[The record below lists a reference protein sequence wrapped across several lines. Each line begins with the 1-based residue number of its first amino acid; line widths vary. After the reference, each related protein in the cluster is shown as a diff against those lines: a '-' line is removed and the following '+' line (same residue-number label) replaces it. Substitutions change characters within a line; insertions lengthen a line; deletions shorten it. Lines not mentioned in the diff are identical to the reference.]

1 MSHSRRA
8 FLAFLAFAGLVTS
21 VSAEPAE
28 PPKSGR
34 YWVYIGTYTSK
45 DGSQGIYRSEFDLNS
60 GELGKPKLAAEVVNP
75 TFLTISP
82 DHKYLYAIGETGDQ
96 GPKKNEGSIH
106 AYKIDSATGELT
118 KLNSLTTGGGGPC
131 HVSVNSTGKFAIVAN
146 YGGGSSAGYSLKDD
160 GSLDKQIFF
169 SQHADKGANG
179 HCAMFNIV
187 GGEEYAYIVDLGLD
201 RVFSYKLD
209 AEGSKL
215 VPTEPAFVKLPE
227 KCGPR
232 HIAFNAKS
240 GKAYVCGE
248 RDSTI
253 ITLKRG
259 PHGTLQ
265 AMSPNSNEHA
275 VLSTLPKDVSKEIR
289 GKNSTAQILVH
300 PDGGHVLV
308 SNRGHN
314 SLAVFEVNA
323 DKTSAGPHIMGTG
336 AQAIQTPRN
345 FNIDPTGRWIL
356 IGNQDGGSI
365 FVAEWSNGNAK
376 IGPQVVKVQ
385 NPVCIEFL
393 AKP

>member
-1 MSHSRRA
+1 MPHARTALLSM
-8 FLAFLAFAGLVTS
+8 FVLFGVLQS
-21 VSAEPAE
+21 VFAEPAQ

-45 DGSQGIYRSEFDLNS
+45 EGSQGIYRSEFDVKS
-60 GELGKPKLAAEVVNP
+60 GELGKPKLVAEVVNP

-82 DHKYLYAIGETGDQ
+82 DHKFLYAIGETGDQ

-106 AYKIDSATGELT
+106 SYSIDSATGDLT

-131 HVSVNSTGKFAIVAN
+131 HVSVNSTGKFAVVAN
-146 YGGGSSAGYSLKDD
+146 YGGGSSAAYSLKAD

-169 SQHADKGANG
+169 SQHAPSGANG
-179 HCAMFNIV
+179 HCAMFNVV
-187 GGEEYAYIVDLGLD
+187 GNEEYAYIVDLGLD

-209 AEGSKL
+209 AEHGKL
-215 VPTEPAFVKLPE
+215 VPTEPPFVKLPE

-259 PHGTLQ
+259 SHGTLEIT
-265 AMSPNSNEHA
+265 PTTPA
-275 VLSTLPKDVSKEIR
+275 VLSTLPKDLSKEIR

-300 PDGGHVLV
+300 PDDGHVLV

-323 DKTSAGPHIMGTG
+323 NKTEAGPHIMGTG

-345 FNIDPTGRWIL
+345 FNVDPTGRWIL

-376 IGPQVVKVQ
+376 IGPQAIKVQ